1 VTATFSPRLPIAAWG
16 PLQDAAAQF
25 RDECA
30 AWEQATHDLFSDLD
44 RLRQELATK
53 AHELDDGRRRLAERG
68 RQLAD
73 QRKEANRLAQLLEQ
87 QEAQLAEALTELRG
101 LRQQHNEEYEEA
113 RRRESEQT
121 AALQA
126 QIATLHDN
134 VSRLQTERDEL
145 KDLVNLAQNSD
156 GTGASPAQLIEP
168 LLKHF
173 ADLKQSM
180 DATRGEL
187 SGAIDRFA
195 GRLSEHPS
203 RGAPGAPLSAEDQSQ
218 VQEMQKERVELEG
231 ELELVRARAA
241 ELQELVQQ
249 LKRELTE
256 QRSGMTDELREMRR
270 LLGHHAESPAHRE
283 TYHVPPADA
292 AESSQPEG
300 RLAMTMTLPV
310 RELGRESARESSRE
324 NPRETGR
331 SNVRDST
338 SAAATADPASQ
349 AVMAQFA
356 KLQRDVALRR
366 KKK

>member
-1 VTATFSPRLPIAAWG
+1 MTATFSPRLPIAAWG

-44 RLRQELATK
+44 RLRQELAAK

-87 QEAQLAEALTELRG
+87 QEARLAEALTELRG
-101 LRQQHNEEYEEA
+101 LREQHNEERDET
-113 RRRESEQT
+113 RRREAEQT
-121 AALQA
+121 TSLQS
-126 QIATLHDN
+126 QIATLTDQ
-134 VSRLQTERDEL
+134 VQRLQTERDEP
-145 KDLVNLAQNSD
+145 KNLVSLAQSSE
-156 GTGASPAQLIEP
+156 GSGASPAQLIEP

-187 SGAIDRFA
+187 TGAIDRFA
-195 GRLSEHPS
+195 GRLSEPAAS
-203 RGAPGAPLSAEDQSQ
+203 GAPLSPEDMSQ
-218 VQEMQKERVELEG
+218 VQELQKERVELEG

-270 LLGHHAESPAHRE
+270 LLGSQTELPANRES
-283 TYHVPPADA
+283 YQHVA
-292 AESSQPEG
+292 AEAAEANEPAG
-300 RLAMTMTLPV
+300 RVAMTMTLPA
-310 RELGRESARESSRE
+310 RELTRESSRE
-324 NPRETGR
+324 NLRQTGR
-331 SNVRDST
+331 ANVRDSAPA
-338 SAAATADPASQ
+338 AAATADPASQ
-349 AVMAQFA
+349 AMMAQFA

>member
-1 VTATFSPRLPIAAWG
+1 MTATFSPRLPIAAWG

-44 RLRQELATK
+44 RLRQELAAK

-87 QEAQLAEALTELRG
+87 QEAQLAETLTELRG
-101 LRQQHNEEYEEA
+101 LREQHNEEREEA

-121 AALQA
+121 AALQS
-126 QIATLHDN
+126 QIVTLNEH
-134 VSRLQTERDEL
+134 VARLQTERDEL
-145 KDLVNLAQNSD
+145 KNLVNLAQAGD
-156 GTGASPAQLIEP
+156 GSGASPVQLIEP
-168 LLKHF
+168 LLAHF
-173 ADLKQSM
+173 AELKQSM

-187 SGAIDRFA
+187 AGAIDRFA
-195 GRLSEHPS
+195 GRLSEHAS
-203 RGAPGAPLSAEDQSQ
+203 AGLSDAALSADDLAKFHVLE
-218 VQEMQKERVELEG
+218 KERVELEG

-256 QRSGMTDELREMRR
+256 QRTGMTDELREMRK
-270 LLGHHAESPAHRE
+270 LLGHQAESPARRE
-283 TYHVPPADA
+283 SYQDAAGDA
-292 AESSQPEG
+292 AEASAPEG
-300 RLAMTMTLPV
+300 RMTMTLPA
-310 RELGRESARESSRE
+310 RELGRESVRESSRE
-324 NPRETGR
+324 NPRQTSRG
-331 SNVRDST
+331 NVRDST
-338 SAAATADPASQ
+338 SGAAATADPASQ

>member
-1 VTATFSPRLPIAAWG
+1 MTATFSPRLPIAAWG

-53 AHELDDGRRRLAERG
+53 AQELDDGRRRLAERG

-73 QRKEANRLAQLLEQ
+73 QRKESNRLAQLLEQ
-87 QEAQLAEALTELRG
+87 QEAQLAETLSELKG
-101 LRQQHNEEYEEA
+101 LREEQNEEREAA
-113 RRRESEQT
+113 RRREAEQT
-121 AALQA
+121 ASLHTQIAALQEQA
-126 QIATLHDN
+126 G
-134 VSRLQTERDEL
+134 RLQTERDEL
-145 KDLVNLAQNSD
+145 KNLVSLAQNSD
-156 GTGASPAQLIEP
+156 GGGPPAVQLIEP
-168 LLKHF
+168 LLAHF
-173 ADLKQSM
+173 AELKQSM

-187 SGAIDRFA
+187 ASAIDRFA
-195 GRLSEHPS
+195 SRAAERSSALSE
-203 RGAPGAPLSAEDQSQ
+203 AALSGDELAKFQ
-218 VQEMQKERVELEG
+218 VMEKERVELEG
-231 ELELVRARAA
+231 ELELVRARAS

-256 QRSGMTDELREMRR
+256 QRTGMTDELREMRR
-270 LLGHHAESPAHRE
+270 LLGQGDGAHRE
-283 TYHVPPADA
+283 PYHDA
-292 AESSQPEG
+292 ADSADSGQGEG
-300 RLAMTMTLPV
+300 RVALTMTLPS
-310 RELGRESARESSRE
+310 RELARESARE

-331 SNVRDST
+331 ANVRDST
-338 SAAATADPASQ
+338 AAKADPASQ